1 MQSVSQ
7 ISKSDPTRYG
17 DSFKPAARKMTHRL
31 LSHSDNEMS
40 LKKMDFTL
48 AGSGKQIPDYN
59 IKLSQL
65 ESKQIEPFKIKDFI
79 PLINPTIKCELSR
92 LNKNNFL
99 DFLLIQK
106 AGKSGDQ
113 KFFDLLIQQY
123 NFDPFKKT
131 LKKHEN
137 KQQIQYLQ
145 KRDEREEQI
154 ALQVKQF
161 YKHMQHKRSGTINQQ
176 PLDRMIIEKNNY
188 LIQKLPRF
196 RAKLEALQGKN
207 DYI

>member
-17 DSFKPAARKMTHRL
+17 ESFKPTARKMTHRL
-31 LSHSDNEMS
+31 LSHNDNEMT

-48 AGSGKQIPDYN
+48 AGSGKHIPDYN
-59 IKLSQL
+59 IKLTQL

-79 PLINPTIKCELSR
+79 PLINPTIKGELSR

-131 LKKHEN
+131 LKMHDN

-154 ALQVKQF
+154 ELQVKQF
-161 YKHMQHKRSGTINQQ
+161 YKHMQHKRSGTINEQ

>member
-17 DSFKPAARKMTHRL
+17 DSFKPTAKKMTHRL
-31 LSHSDNEMS
+31 LSHCDSEMT

-48 AGSGKQIPDYN
+48 AGNGKHVPDYN
-59 IKLSQL
+59 IKQNQV
-65 ESKQIEPFKIKDFI
+65 ETKQIEPFKIKDFI
-79 PLINPTIKCELSR
+79 PQINPSIKGELSR

-131 LKKHEN
+131 LKMQDN

-161 YKHMQHKRSGTINQQ
+161 YKHMQHKRSGTINDQ

>member
-1 MQSVSQ
+1 MYSVSQ

-17 DSFKPAARKMTHRL
+17 DQFKPTARKMTHRL
-31 LSHSDNEMS
+31 LSHCDNELT
-40 LKKMDFTL
+40 LKKMDFAL
-48 AGSGKQIPDYN
+48 SGSGKQIPDYN
-59 IKLSQL
+59 IKSTQI
-65 ESKQIEPFKIKDFI
+65 ETKQIEPFKIKDFI
-79 PLINPTIKCELSR
+79 PQINPTIKGELSR

-106 AGKSGDQ
+106 AGKLGDQ

-131 LKKHEN
+131 LKMHDN

-154 ALQVKQF
+154 ALQIKQF
-161 YKHMQHKRSGTINQQ
+161 YKHMQHKRRGTINEQ

-196 RAKLEALQGKN
+196 RAKKK
-207 DYI
+207 